1 LSIKIANLVVDVNER
16 PYAPRVSSRTGA
28 DLALLL
34 LAGFRTLA
42 DQATT
47 ELAQRGYEDVRP
59 VHDFAL
65 RAILS
70 GGDSASE
77 LGRRMS
83 VTKQAAAKTISLL
96 EERGYV
102 TREPDSTDRR
112 RARIR
117 VTDRGLAMLQAG
129 EAIFDELRERWEQQ
143 VGTASLDSLEE
154 TLRELVGDKTI
165 RLDSPGWIMRDAE
178 N

>member
-1 LSIKIANLVVDVNER
+1 M
-16 PYAPRVSSRTGA
+16 SSRTGA

-42 DQATT
+42 DQATA

-70 GGDSASE
+70 GADSASA
-77 LGRRMS
+77 LGRKMS

-96 EERGYV
+96 EERRYV
-102 TREPDSTDRR
+102 RREPHSTDHRR
-112 RARIR
+112 TRIR

-129 EAIFDELRERWEQQ
+129 ETIFDELREQWEQQ
-143 VGTASLDSLEE
+143 VGTASLSSLEE
-154 TLRELVGDKTI
+154 TLHELLGDKTI
-165 RLDSPGWIMRDAE
+165 RLDSPGWIMRDFE

>member
-1 LSIKIANLVVDVNER
+1 MLGG
-16 PYAPRVSSRTGA
+16 VSSRTGA

-65 RAILS
+65 RAVLS
-70 GGDSASE
+70 GADSASE

-83 VTKQAAAKTISLL
+83 VSKQAAAKTLSVL
-96 EERGYV
+96 EERRYV
-102 TREPDSTDRR
+102 TREPDSADRR

-117 VTDRGLAMLQAG
+117 VTDRGLGMLQEG
-129 EAIFDELRERWEQQ
+129 ETIFDELRERWEQQ
-143 VGTASLDSLEE
+143 VGAASLSSLEE
-154 TLRELVGDKTI
+154 TLRQLLGNETI
-165 RLDSPGWIMRDAE
+165 RLDSPGWIMRDVE
-178 N
+178 K

>member
-1 LSIKIANLVVDVNER
+1 
-16 PYAPRVSSRTGA
+16 
-28 DLALLL
+28 

-70 GGDSASE
+70 GADSASE

-83 VTKQAAAKTISLL
+83 VTKQAAAKTLSVL
-96 EERGYV
+96 EERRYV
-102 TREPDSTDRR
+102 MREPDSTDRR
-112 RARIR
+112 RMHIR
-117 VTDRGLAMLQAG
+117 VTDRGLAMLQEG
-129 EAIFDELRERWEQQ
+129 ETIFNELREQWEQQ
-143 VGTASLDSLEE
+143 VGTPSLSSLEE
-154 TLRELVGDKTI
+154 TLSELLGDKSI
-165 RLDSPGWIMRDAE
+165 RLDSPGWIMRDVE

>member
-1 LSIKIANLVVDVNER
+1 VT
-16 PYAPRVSSRTGA
+16 SRTGA

-70 GGDSASE
+70 GADSASE

-83 VTKQAAAKTISLL
+83 VTKQAAAKTLSVL
-96 EERGYV
+96 EERRYV
-102 TREPDSTDRR
+102 VREPDSTDRR
-112 RARIR
+112 RMHIR
-117 VTDRGLAMLQAG
+117 VTDRGLAMLQEG
-129 EAIFDELRERWEQQ
+129 ETIFNELREQWEQQ
-143 VGTASLDSLEE
+143 VGTPSLSSLEE
-154 TLRELVGDKTI
+154 TLSELLGDKSI
-165 RLDSPGWIMRDAE
+165 RLDSPGWIMRDVE

>member
-1 LSIKIANLVVDVNER
+1 M
-16 PYAPRVSSRTGA
+16 PSRTGA

-42 DQATT
+42 DQATA

-70 GGDSASE
+70 GADSASE

-83 VTKQAAAKTISLL
+83 VTKQAAAKTLSSL
-96 EERGYV
+96 EERRYV

-112 RARIR
+112 RTRIR
-117 VTDRGLAMLQAG
+117 VTDRGLAMLHEG
-129 EAIFDELRERWEQQ
+129 ETIFNELREQWEQQ
-143 VGTASLDSLEE
+143 VGTASLSSLEE
-154 TLRELVGDKTI
+154 TLRELLGDKTI
-165 RLDSPGWIMRDAE
+165 RLDSPGWIMRDIE

>member
-1 LSIKIANLVVDVNER
+1 M
-16 PYAPRVSSRTGA
+16 PSRTGA

-42 DQATT
+42 DQATA

-70 GGDSASE
+70 GADSASE

-83 VTKQAAAKTISLL
+83 VTKQAAAKTLSSL
-96 EERGYV
+96 EERRYV

-112 RARIR
+112 RTRIR
-117 VTDRGLAMLQAG
+117 VTDRGLAMLHEG
-129 EAIFDELRERWEQQ
+129 ETIFNELREQWEQQ
-143 VGTASLDSLEE
+143 VGTASLSSLEE
-154 TLRELVGDKTI
+154 TLRKLLGDKTI
-165 RLDSPGWIMRDAE
+165 RLDSPGWIMRDVE

>member
-1 LSIKIANLVVDVNER
+1 
-16 PYAPRVSSRTGA
+16 
-28 DLALLL
+28 

-42 DQATT
+42 DQATA

-65 RAILS
+65 RAIIS
-70 GGDSASE
+70 GADSAAE

-83 VTKQAAAKTISLL
+83 VTKQAAAKTIALL
-96 EERGYV
+96 EKRRYV

-112 RARIR
+112 RTRVR
-117 VTDRGLAMLQAG
+117 VTDRGLTMLQEG
-129 EAIFDELRERWEQQ
+129 ETIFDELREQWEQQ
-143 VGTASLDSLEE
+143 VGTASLSSLEE
-154 TLRELVGDKTI
+154 TLRKLLGDRTI

-178 N
+178 K

>member
-1 LSIKIANLVVDVNER
+1 M
-16 PYAPRVSSRTGA
+16 SSRTGA

-42 DQATT
+42 DQATA
-47 ELAQRGYEDVRP
+47 ELAARGYEDVRP

-70 GGDSASE
+70 GADSASA
-77 LGRRMS
+77 LGRRLS
-83 VTKQAAAKTISLL
+83 VSKQAAAKTLFAL
-96 EERGYV
+96 EERRYV

-117 VTDRGLAMLQAG
+117 VTDHGLAMLQEG
-129 EAIFDELRERWEQQ
+129 ETIFDELREQWEQQ
-143 VGTASLDSLEE
+143 VGTASLSSLEE
-154 TLRELVGDKTI
+154 TLRELLDDQTI
-165 RLDSPGWIMRDAE
+165 RLDSPGWIMRDLE
-178 N
+178 K

>member
-1 LSIKIANLVVDVNER
+1 V
-16 PYAPRVSSRTGA
+16 PSRTGA

-42 DQATT
+42 DQATA

-70 GGDSASE
+70 GADSASA
-77 LGRRMS
+77 LGRKMS
-83 VTKQAAAKTISLL
+83 VTKQAAAKTISIL
-96 EERGYV
+96 EERRYV

-129 EAIFDELRERWEQQ
+129 EAIFDELREEWEQH
-143 VGTASLDSLEE
+143 VGSASLCSLEE
-154 TLRELVGDKTI
+154 TLRELVGEQAI
-165 RLDSPGWIMRDAE
+165 RLDSPGWIMRDVE
-178 N
+178 D

>member
-1 LSIKIANLVVDVNER
+1 MLGG
-16 PYAPRVSSRTGA
+16 VSSRTGA

-65 RAILS
+65 RAVLS
-70 GGDSASE
+70 GADSASE

-83 VTKQAAAKTISLL
+83 VSKQAAAKTLSVL
-96 EERGYV
+96 EERHYV
-102 TREPDSTDRR
+102 TREPDSADRR

-117 VTDRGLAMLQAG
+117 VTDRGLGMLQEG
-129 EAIFDELRERWEQQ
+129 ETIFDELRERWEQQ
-143 VGTASLDSLEE
+143 VGAASLSSLEE
-154 TLRELVGDKTI
+154 TLRQLLGNETI
-165 RLDSPGWIMRDAE
+165 RLDSPGWIMRDVE
-178 N
+178 K

>member
-1 LSIKIANLVVDVNER
+1 M
-16 PYAPRVSSRTGA
+16 PSRSGA

-42 DQATT
+42 DQASA
-47 ELAQRGYEDVRP
+47 ELARRGYEDVRP

-70 GGDSASE
+70 GADSASE

-96 EERGYV
+96 EGRRYV

-129 EAIFDELRERWEQQ
+129 EAIFDELRQGWEQQ
-143 VGTASLDSLEE
+143 VGTASLYSLEK
-154 TLRELVGDKTI
+154 TLRELVGEQAI
-165 RLDSPGWIMRDAE
+165 RLDSPGWIMRDVDS
-178 N
+178 

>member
-1 LSIKIANLVVDVNER
+1 M
-16 PYAPRVSSRTGA
+16 SSRTGA

-42 DQATT
+42 DQATA

-70 GGDSASE
+70 GADSASE

-83 VTKQAAAKTISLL
+83 VTKQAAAKTLSSL
-96 EERGYV
+96 EERRYV

-112 RARIR
+112 RTRIR
-117 VTDRGLAMLQAG
+117 VTDRGLAMLHEG
-129 EAIFDELRERWEQQ
+129 ETIFNELREQWEQQ
-143 VGTASLDSLEE
+143 VGTASLSSLEE
-154 TLRELVGDKTI
+154 TLHELLGDKTI
-165 RLDSPGWIMRDAE
+165 RLDSPGWIMRDFE

>member
-1 LSIKIANLVVDVNER
+1 MS
-16 PYAPRVSSRTGA
+16 YRTGA

-42 DQATT
+42 DQATA
-47 ELAQRGYEDVRP
+47 ELAHRGYEDVRP

-65 RAILS
+65 RAIIS
-70 GGDSASE
+70 GADSASE

-83 VTKQAAAKTISLL
+83 VTKQAAAKTLTVL
-96 EERGYV
+96 EERRYV
-102 TREPDSTDRR
+102 TREPDPTDRR
-112 RARIR
+112 RTRIR

-129 EAIFDELRERWEQQ
+129 ETIFDELREQWEQQ
-143 VGTASLDSLEE
+143 VGTASLSSLEE
-154 TLRELVGDKTI
+154 TLRELLGDKTI

>member
-1 LSIKIANLVVDVNER
+1 V
-16 PYAPRVSSRTGA
+16 PSRTGA

-42 DQATT
+42 DQATA

-65 RAILS
+65 RAIIS
-70 GGDSASE
+70 GADSAAE

-83 VTKQAAAKTISLL
+83 VTKHAAAKTIALL
-96 EERGYV
+96 EKRRYV

-112 RARIR
+112 RTRIR
-117 VTDRGLAMLQAG
+117 VTDRGLTMLQEG
-129 EAIFDELRERWEQQ
+129 ETIFDELREQWEQQ
-143 VGTASLDSLEE
+143 VGTASLSSLEE
-154 TLRELVGDKTI
+154 TLRKLLGDRTI

-178 N
+178 K

>member
-1 LSIKIANLVVDVNER
+1 
-16 PYAPRVSSRTGA
+16 
-28 DLALLL
+28 L
-34 LAGFRTLA
+34 LAGFRALA

-70 GGDSASE
+70 GADSASE

-83 VTKQAAAKTISLL
+83 VTKQAAAKTLSVL
-96 EERGYV
+96 EERRYV
-102 TREPDSTDRR
+102 TREPDSADRR
-112 RARIR
+112 RMHIR
-117 VTDRGLAMLQAG
+117 VTDRGLAMLQEG
-129 EAIFDELRERWEQQ
+129 ETIFNELRQQWEQQ
-143 VGTASLDSLEE
+143 VGTLSLSSLEE
-154 TLRELVGDKTI
+154 TLSELLGDKSI
-165 RLDSPGWIMRDAE
+165 RLDSPGWTMRDVE

>member
-1 LSIKIANLVVDVNER
+1 V
-16 PYAPRVSSRTGA
+16 PSRTGA

-42 DQATT
+42 DQATA

-70 GGDSASE
+70 GADSASE

-83 VTKQAAAKTISLL
+83 VTKQAAAKTLSSL
-96 EERGYV
+96 EERRYV

-112 RARIR
+112 RTRIR
-117 VTDRGLAMLQAG
+117 VTDRGLAMLHEG
-129 EAIFDELRERWEQQ
+129 ETIFNELREQWEQQ
-143 VGTASLDSLEE
+143 VGTASLSSLEE
-154 TLRELVGDKTI
+154 TLRKLLGDKTI
-165 RLDSPGWIMRDAE
+165 RLDSPGWIMRDVE

>member
-1 LSIKIANLVVDVNER
+1 
-16 PYAPRVSSRTGA
+16 VSSRTGA

-70 GGDSASE
+70 GADSASE

-83 VTKQAAAKTISLL
+83 VTKQAAAKTLSVL
-96 EERGYV
+96 EERRYV
-102 TREPDSTDRR
+102 MREPDLTDRR
-112 RARIR
+112 RMHIR
-117 VTDRGLAMLQAG
+117 VTDRGLAMLQEG
-129 EAIFDELRERWEQQ
+129 ETIFNELREQWEQQ
-143 VGTASLDSLEE
+143 VGTPSLSSLEE
-154 TLRELVGDKTI
+154 TLSELLGDKSI
-165 RLDSPGWIMRDAE
+165 RLDSPGWIMRDVE